1 MVRGVRCD
9 DGEMLRAVRARLL
22 RSGEKNCWLEITLDE
37 GKNRQIRRMLEALG
51 VEVLRLVRVA
61 IGPLPLGETGQGS
74 LSSPEC
80 RREGGARSCH
90 VCEISRRNKS
100 STVKYTRFREARLSA
115 TFDIQMDD
123 LTFLS
128 AVVMAR
134 QIREKE
140 ISPVELAEA
149 HLAKIERLNP
159 RLNAFVDLD
168 GKRVRREAASAE
180 DAVMNGD
187 ALGPL
192 HGVPISIKSSL
203 EVKGLRCE
211 SGTRLRAGYIATQD
225 APLVARL
232 RDAGA
237 IVLGVTNTPEMLMAW
252 ETDNLL
258 YGRTNSP
265 WDLERTPGG
274 SSGGEAAAIAAG
286 MSAGGVG
293 SDGGGSIRVPA
304 HFSGICGLK
313 PTPGRI
319 PSTGH
324 FPASGGPF
332 ALIGVV
338 GPMARTVADLKA
350 LFEVMQGPDDG
361 DPCAAPVALRWP
373 SDDEIRKLRVGYFED
388 DGRTPV
394 TPETR
399 AAVRSAAEGLRRA
412 GLQVEPFRPE
422 GLEEA
427 RVLWKKF
434 FVAAGGMLIRPMFNR
449 REHDLSPI
457 LKQFLEWSA
466 AEPPLTG
473 EAVLDAW
480 IRRDVARADFLAQ
493 MRTYPILLCPA
504 AAIPAFRHGERSWTV
519 DGKKVDYLDAWSYT
533 EFFNLLGNPAAVVPV
548 SQSLEGF
555 PIGVQ
560 IVGRPWEE
568 EQVLAVAE
576 LLERYC
582 GTGKAPPIA

>member
-1 MVRGVRCD
+1 MR
-9 DGEMLRAVRARLL
+9 
-22 RSGEKNCWLEITLDE
+22 
-37 GKNRQIRRMLEALG
+37 
-51 VEVLRLVRVA
+51 
-61 IGPLPLGETGQGS
+61 
-74 LSSPEC
+74 
-80 RREGGARSCH
+80 
-90 VCEISRRNKS
+90 
-100 STVKYTRFREARLSA
+100 
-115 TFDIQMDD
+115 D
-123 LTFLS
+123 LTFLP
-128 AVVMAR
+128 AAAMAQQVR
-134 QIREKE
+134 DKN
-140 ISPVELAEA
+140 ISPVELVEA

-159 RLNAFVDLD
+159 KLNAFVHVDTE
-168 GKRVRREAASAE
+168 RVRREATAAE
-180 DAVMNGD
+180 TAVMRGET
-187 ALGPL
+187 LGPL

-203 EVKGLRCE
+203 DVAGMRCE
-211 SGTRLRAGYIATQD
+211 AGTRLRAGNVATHD

-232 RDAGA
+232 RHAGA
-237 IVLGVTNTPEMLMAW
+237 IVLGVTNTPELLMAW
-252 ETDNLL
+252 ETNNLL
-258 YGRTNSP
+258 YGRSNSP

-332 ALIGVV
+332 ALLGVV
-338 GPMARTVADLKA
+338 GPMARTVADVRA

-361 DPCAAPVALRWP
+361 DTCAAPVPLRWP
-373 SDDEIRKLRVGYFED
+373 SDDEARKLQIGYFED

-399 AAVRSAAEGLRRA
+399 VAVRTAAEALRNA
-412 GLQVEPFRPE
+412 GFRVEPFCPE

-427 RVLWKKF
+427 RALWTKF
-434 FVAAGGMLIRPMFNR
+434 FVTAGGMLIRPMFR
-449 REHDLSPI
+449 GREHDLSPV

-473 EAVLDAW
+473 ETLLEAW
-480 IRRDVARADFLAQ
+480 IGRDTLRAKFLAQ
-493 MRTYPILLCPA
+493 MRKYAILLCPA
-504 AAIPAFRHGERSWTV
+504 AAIPAFRHGERNWTIG
-519 DGKKVDYLDAWSYT
+519 GKTVSYLDAWSYT
-533 EFFNLLGNPAAVVPV
+533 EWFNLLGNPGAVVPI
-548 SQSLEGF
+548 SHSADGL

-568 EQVLAVAE
+568 GQVLVVAAV
-576 LLERYC
+576 LEKECNAWRI
-582 GTGKAPPIA
+582 PPIG

>member
-1 MVRGVRCD
+1 MS
-9 DGEMLRAVRARLL
+9 E
-22 RSGEKNCWLEITLDE
+22 
-37 GKNRQIRRMLEALG
+37 
-51 VEVLRLVRVA
+51 
-61 IGPLPLGETGQGS
+61 
-74 LSSPEC
+74 
-80 RREGGARSCH
+80 
-90 VCEISRRNKS
+90 
-100 STVKYTRFREARLSA
+100 
-115 TFDIQMDD
+115 

-128 AVVMAR
+128 AVSMAQRIR
-134 QIREKE
+134 QRK

-159 RLNAFVDLD
+159 KLNAFVHVDSE
-168 GKRVRREAASAE
+168 RVRSEARNAEAA
-180 DAVMNGD
+180 VMHD
-187 ALGPL
+187 EALGPL

-203 EVKGLRCE
+203 DVAGLRCE
-211 SGTRLRAGYIATQD
+211 AGTRLRAGHLATED

-232 RDAGA
+232 RQAGA
-237 IVLGVTNTPEMLMAW
+237 VVLGVTNTPELLMAW

-265 WDLERTPGG
+265 WDLERTAGG

-313 PTPGRI
+313 PTPGRV
-319 PSTGH
+319 PATGH

-338 GPMARTVADLKA
+338 GPMARTVGDLRA
-350 LFEVMQGPDDG
+350 LFEVMQGANEG
-361 DPCAAPVALRWP
+361 DACAAPVSLRWP
-373 SDDEIRKLRVGYFED
+373 SDDETKQLRVGYFED
-388 DGRTPV
+388 DGRTPI
-394 TPETR
+394 TAETR
-399 AAVRSAAEGLRRA
+399 AAVQTAAKALQDA

-434 FVAAGGMLIRPMFNR
+434 FVGAGGMLIRPMFCGR
-449 REHDLSPI
+449 VGDLSPI

-473 EAVLDAW
+473 EGLLDAW
-480 IRRDVARADFLAQ
+480 IGRDALRARFLEQ
-493 MRTYPILLCPA
+493 MRKYPILLCPA
-504 AAIPAFRHGERSWTV
+504 AAIPAFRHGERSWTIE
-519 DGKKVDYLDAWSYT
+519 GKTVEYLDAWSYT
-533 EFFNLLGNPAAVVPV
+533 EWFNLLGNPAAVVPV
-548 SQSLEGF
+548 SSSSKGL

-560 IVGRPWEE
+560 IVGRPGDE
-568 EQVLAVAE
+568 EQVLTVAAT
-576 LLERYC
+576 LEQEC
-582 GTGKAPPIA
+582 GAWKIPPIC